1 MPASLRWLR
10 RSTDCESSWRS
21 CRRKLWGQS
30 AADQHAALV
39 RYCKLIARGLERLDD
54 QGRRTLIQQ
63 MVPQIVVR
71 DGAIEIPHIRIA
83 DVPPPTPTTGRRG
96 KLTTTAEDSEQCSA
110 LPIRLLT
117 SVEGGP

>member
-1 MPASLRWLR
+1 LAVVQAQVVA
-10 RSTDCESSWRS
+10 
-21 CRRKLWGQS
+21 GQN